1 MKGAIEMESFRLAKE
16 ILDYTRQFRGKIIV
30 VKVSKHVL
38 AKDKKLGNV
47 IRDIGLLKN
56 AGIEVV
62 VTHSDTH
69 FRKDP
74 WFTLEPVVFLDIS
87 TISDIAGHVA
97 MGMTPVVFFGET
109 SFLSSEKAIASLALK
124 LGAIKIVYITN
135 QDGVFQSGKLLVH
148 EMNVRQVREM
158 IAMSGVITHD
168 MLKRVEVA
176 LMACEQGIP
185 RIHIIGSREGSLFRE
200 ILTCEGSGTM
210 IYDRIYHGIRNAK
223 KTDVSEIFEII
234 KESVKTSVP
243 LDLIERSINDFVI
256 FSVDHQVHGCMM
268 IKDDGKAM
276 EVSYLGASPA
286 YQKPIIFQRLIEH
299 ALADVEKNER
309 WIFLDP
315 EKNTNLLGMY
325 PWFKKLGFAKC
336 SLREC
341 GIANGNGN
349 KVWVRKYI

>member
-1 MKGAIEMESFRLAKE
+1 MESFRVAKE
-16 ILDYTRQFRGKIIV
+16 ILDYARQFRGKIIV

-124 LGAIKIVYITN
+124 LGAIKIVYVTN
-135 QDGVFQSGKLLVH
+135 QDGVFQSGKLLIH
-148 EMNVRQVREM
+148 EMDVQQVREM
-158 IAMSGVITHD
+158 IAMPGVITQD

-185 RIHIIGSREGSLFRE
+185 RIHIIGSREGSLLKE
-200 ILTCEGSGTM
+200 ILTCDGSGTM
-210 IYDRIYHGIRNAK
+210 IYDSIYHGIRKAK

-234 KESVKTSVP
+234 KESIKKTSAP
-243 LDLIERSINDFVI
+243 LDLIERNIGDFMI
-256 FSVDHQVHGCMM
+256 FAVDHQVHGCIM
-268 IKDDGKAM
+268 IKNDDKAT
-276 EVSYLGASPA
+276 EISYLGVSSA
-286 YQKPIIFQRLIEH
+286 YEKPVIFQRLIEH
-299 ALADVEKNER
+299 ALVDVENKEGC
-309 WIFLDP
+309 IFLDP
-315 EKNTNLLGMY
+315 DKNTNLLGMY

-341 GIANGNGN
+341 GIANSNGK
-349 KVWVRKYI
+349 KVWVRKCI